1 MPCDQ
6 YKRMQE
12 KLEMIMDIQA
22 ELQAT
27 QAGEIIGPDGVSIL
41 TKQFNK
47 RSLTALGL
55 KSPIDPTSTAKHILV
70 RILGPVPSSE
80 VKCQF

>member
-27 QAGEIIGPDGVSIL
+27 QAGEIIGPDGVSIW

-47 RSLTALGL
+47 R
-55 KSPIDPTSTAKHILV
+55 
-70 RILGPVPSSE
+70 
-80 VKCQF
+80 